1 MMYIARSIIVV
12 VAVGL
17 TASCSMFGSED
28 RHAYRNAE
36 SIKPIE
42 MPPGLI
48 MRNSKESL
56 QIPEQTSDK
65 LVSAEELEQPPV
77 IATSVDL
84 KVLDDASDTASA
96 VTATGNESPDSSK
109 TKSSSLKISATK
121 DENGDSL
128 LLVDE
133 VFDTVWP
140 LVKPALIE
148 LGFTIDDASRGTEI
162 YAISKVLPTLDV
174 SGKPV
179 HPGDVK
185 EEVKEEYQIHVK
197 PSGEKTNITVHNKLG
212 QLEGSGLADHFLLQI
227 KEIMEN
233 PKKASA
239 SDS

>member
-1 MMYIARSIIVV
+1 MYIARSIIVV

-17 TASCSMFGSED
+17 TASCGMFGGED
-28 RHAYRNAE
+28 KHAYRNAE

-42 MPPGLI
+42 MPPGLV

-56 QIPEQTSDK
+56 QIPEQTSGK
-65 LVSAEELEQPPV
+65 LVSVEELEQPPV
-77 IATSVDL
+77 IVKSVDL
-84 KVLDDASDTASA
+84 KVLDDASDTTSA

>member
-42 MPPGLI
+42 MPPGLV